1 MLEQINVKD
10 IIAIAQQ
17 AGKAILEIYNQPIKV
32 EYKDDKSPLTAA
44 DKASNDVINEGLQRL
59 YPQIPILSEENRE
72 VAFEERK
79 DWDCFWLVD
88 PLDGTKEFI
97 KRNGEFTVNIAL
109 IKDGK
114 PVLGVVDLP
123 VKSETYYASTLIG
136 AHKIIDGNSKEI
148 NTIKPT
154 KEKLIVMASRSHL
167 NEDTQA
173 FIDEQKKYFDA
184 VDFISAGSSL
194 KLCFVAEGK
203 AHMYPRYAPT
213 MEWDTGAGQAVA
225 ECAGASVTQAGTNKA
240 LEYNKENL
248 LNPYFLVSA

>member
-1 MLEQINVKD
+1 MLEQINIKD
-10 IIAIAQQ
+10 IVAIAQK
-17 AGKAILEIYNQPIKV
+17 AGKAILEIYNKPIEV

-44 DKASNDVINEGLQRL
+44 DKASNEVINEGLLRL
-59 YPQIPILSEENRE
+59 YPEIPVLSEENRE

-109 IKDGK
+109 IKNGK

-123 VKSETYYASTLIG
+123 VKSETYYASSLIG
-136 AHKIIDGNSKEI
+136 AHKIVEGESQIIKAA
-148 NTIKPT
+148 KPT
-154 KEKLIVMASRSHL
+154 KEKLIIMASRSHL
-167 NEDTQA
+167 NDDTQA
-173 FIDEQKKYFDA
+173 FIDEQKKHFDE

-225 ECAGASVTQAGTNKA
+225 ECAGASVTQAGTDMP